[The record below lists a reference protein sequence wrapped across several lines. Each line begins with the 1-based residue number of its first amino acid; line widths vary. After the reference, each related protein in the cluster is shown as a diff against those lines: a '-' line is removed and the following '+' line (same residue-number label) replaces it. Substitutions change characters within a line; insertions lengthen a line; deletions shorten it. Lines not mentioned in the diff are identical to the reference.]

1 MLEYY
6 TVEVMFFVFILEGGI
21 FMKLSSKMERCGLSP
36 MRKFNPYAAKTK
48 ERGIKIYHLNIGQPD
63 VETPAPFFEALRTF
77 SDKVVSY
84 APSSG
89 LPVLLDAVRD
99 YYRGIGVELTR
110 DQILPTTGGSEA
122 LQAVFATILDDG
134 DEVVIPEPFYPN
146 YHTSVTLAGA
156 TIHPVPTYVE
166 EGYFYADRER
176 VEACINERTRALFV
190 TNPGNPT
197 GAVLT
202 PEQLKLM
209 LDIAK
214 EHNLFIVCDEV
225 YREFVYAGEPLLSG
239 LQYPGYEDNVVVIDS
254 VSKRFSACGA
264 RVGAVISKNKE
275 FMAQVMKWCQCR
287 LASASVEQMAAAA
300 LYRMDPGYFD
310 AVRDE
315 YRLRRDTMVSK
326 LQEIPGCV
334 CREPKGAFY
343 VMCALPIDDAD
354 KFQLWLLNEFDDK
367 GETVLFACGEP
378 FYATPGR
385 GKNEVRLAYT
395 INAPDIAR
403 AIDILKIAIEKYNNR

>member
-1 MLEYY
+1 
-6 TVEVMFFVFILEGGI
+6 
-21 FMKLSSKMERCGLSP
+21 MKMSSKMERCGLSP

-63 VETPAPFFEALRTF
+63 VETPAPFYEALRSF

-99 YYRGIGVELTR
+99 YYRNIGVELTR
-110 DQILPTTGGSEA
+110 EQILPTTGGSEA
-122 LQAVFATILDDG
+122 LQLTFATILDDG

-156 TIHPVPTYVE
+156 SIRPVPTFVE

-202 PEQLKLM
+202 PEQLRLM

-214 EHNLFIVCDEV
+214 EHDLFLICDEV

-239 LQYPGYEDNVVVIDS
+239 LQFEGYEDNVVVIDS

-264 RVGAVISKNKE
+264 RVGVVISKNKA
-275 FMAQVMKWCQCR
+275 FMAQVMKWVQCR
-287 LASASVEQMAAAA
+287 LASPTVEQIASAA
-300 LYRMDPGYFD
+300 LYHMDPSYFD

-315 YRLRRDTMVSK
+315 YRLRRDTCVRK
-326 LQEIPGCV
+326 LAEIPGCV
-334 CREPKGAFY
+334 CSTPKGAFY

-354 KFQLWLLNEFDDK
+354 KFQTWMLREFDDN
-367 GETVLFACGEP
+367 GETMMFAPGEP
-378 FYATPGR
+378 FYGTPGR
-385 GKNEVRLAYT
+385 GRNEIRLAYT
-395 INAPDIAR
+395 INAPDIER
-403 AIDILKIAIEKYNNR
+403 AIDILKAAVEAYNKR

>member
-1 MLEYY
+1 
-6 TVEVMFFVFILEGGI
+6 
-21 FMKLSSKMERCGLSP
+21 MKMSSKMERCGLSP
-36 MRKFNPYAAKTK
+36 MRKFNPLANEALS
-48 ERGIKIYHLNIGQPD
+48 RGIKIYHMNIGQPD
-63 VETPAPFFEALRTF
+63 VETPAPFYQALRDF
-77 SDKVVSY
+77 ADPVVSY
-84 APSSG
+84 APAPG
-89 LPVLLDAVRD
+89 VPVLLDAVRD
-99 YYRGIGVELTR
+99 YYRGIGVELER
-110 DQILPTTGGSEA
+110 GDILPTNGGSEA
-122 LQAVFATILDDG
+122 LQMVFATILDDG

-156 TIHPVPTYVE
+156 KIHPVPTFVE
-166 EGYFYADRER
+166 EGYFYADRAR

-197 GAVLT
+197 GAVLS

-214 EHNLFIVCDEV
+214 EHDIFLICDEV

-239 LQYPGYEDNVVVIDS
+239 LQFEGYEDNVIVIDS

-264 RVGAVISKNKE
+264 RVGMVISKNKD
-275 FMAQVMKWCQCR
+275 FMAQAMKWCQCR
-287 LASASVEQMAAAA
+287 LASASVDQVAAAA
-300 LYRMDPGYFD
+300 LYHMDPGYFD

-315 YRLRRDTMVSK
+315 YRLRRDTMVRK

-354 KFQLWLLNEFDDK
+354 KFQMWLLNEFDDK

-403 AIDILKIAIEKYNNR
+403 AIDILKIAIEKYNAR

>member
-1 MLEYY
+1 
-6 TVEVMFFVFILEGGI
+6 
-21 FMKLSSKMERCGLSP
+21 MKMSSKMERCGLSP

-63 VETPAPFFEALRTF
+63 VETPAPFYEALRSF

-99 YYRGIGVELTR
+99 YYRNIGVELTR
-110 DQILPTTGGSEA
+110 EQILPTSGGSEA
-122 LQAVFATILDDG
+122 LQMTFATILDDG

-156 TIHPVPTYVE
+156 TIHPVPTCVE
-166 EGYFYADRER
+166 EGYFYADRAR

-202 PEQLKLM
+202 PDQLKLM
-209 LDIAK
+209 LDIAR
-214 EHNLFIVCDEV
+214 EHNIFLICDEV

-239 LQYPGYEDNVVVIDS
+239 LQFEGYEDNVVVIDS

-264 RVGAVISKNKE
+264 RVGMVISKNKA

-287 LASASVEQMAAAA
+287 LASASVDQVAAAA
-300 LYRMDPGYFD
+300 LYHMDPSYFD

-315 YRLRRDTMVSK
+315 YRLRRDTMVRK
-326 LQEIPGCV
+326 LQEIPGCI

-354 KFQLWLLNEFDDK
+354 KFQMWLLNEFDDN

-403 AIDILKIAIEKYNNR
+403 AIDILKIAIEKYNAR

>member
-1 MLEYY
+1 
-6 TVEVMFFVFILEGGI
+6 
-21 FMKLSSKMERCGLSP
+21 MKLSSKMQRCGLSP
-36 MRKFNPYAAKTK
+36 MRKFNPYATKVK

-63 VETPAPFFEALRTF
+63 VETPAPFFQALKDF
-77 SDKVVSY
+77 DEKVVAY

-89 LPVLLDAVRD
+89 IPAYLDAVRG
-99 YYRGIGVELTR
+99 YYKRIGVELTR
-110 DQILPTTGGSEA
+110 DEILPTTGGSEA
-122 LQAVFATILDDG
+122 LQMTFATILDDG
-134 DEVVIPEPFYPN
+134 DEVVMPEPFYPN
-146 YHTSVTLAGA
+146 YATSVTLAGA
-156 TIHPVPTYVE
+156 SIHPIPTFVE
-166 EGYFYADRER
+166 EDYFYADRAR
-176 VEACINERTRALFV
+176 VEACINEHTRAIFV

-197 GAVLT
+197 GSILS

-214 EHNLFIVCDEV
+214 EHDIFLICDEV

-239 LQYPGYEDNVVVIDS
+239 LQFPGYEDNVIVIDS

-264 RVGAVISKNKE
+264 RVGCVISKNRE

-287 LASASVEQMAAAA
+287 LASATVDQIASAA
-300 LYRMDPGYFD
+300 LYGMDPDYFE
-310 AVRDE
+310 AVRAE
-315 YRLRRDTMVSK
+315 YKLRRDTMVAK
-326 LQEIPGCV
+326 LKEIPGVV
-334 CREPKGAFY
+334 CGVPKGAFY
-343 VMCALPIDDAD
+343 VMCALPVDDAD
-354 KFQLWLLNEFDDK
+354 KFQMWLLEEFNDNK
-367 GETVLFACGEP
+367 ETVLFACGEP

>member
-1 MLEYY
+1 
-6 TVEVMFFVFILEGGI
+6 
-21 FMKLSSKMERCGLSP
+21 MKLSSKMQRCGLSP
-36 MRKFNPYAAKTK
+36 MRKFNPYATKVK

-63 VETPAPFFEALRTF
+63 VETPAPFFQALKDF
-77 SDKVVSY
+77 DEKVVAY

-89 LPVLLDAVRD
+89 IPAYLDAVRG
-99 YYRGIGVELTR
+99 YYKRIGVELTR
-110 DQILPTTGGSEA
+110 DEILPTTGGSEA
-122 LQAVFATILDDG
+122 LQMTFATILDDW
-134 DEVVIPEPFYPN
+134 DEVVMPEPFYPN
-146 YHTSVTLAGA
+146 YATSVTLAGA
-156 TIHPVPTYVE
+156 SIRPIPTFVE
-166 EGYFYADRER
+166 EDYFYADRAR
-176 VEACINERTRALFV
+176 VEACINEHTRAIFV

-197 GAVLT
+197 GSILS

-214 EHNLFIVCDEV
+214 EHDIFLICDEV

-239 LQYPGYEDNVVVIDS
+239 LQFAGYEDNVIVIDS

-264 RVGAVISKNKE
+264 RVGCVISKNKE

-287 LASASVEQMAAAA
+287 LASATVDQIASAA
-300 LYRMDPGYFD
+300 LYGMDPDYFE
-310 AVRDE
+310 AVRAE
-315 YRLRRDTMVSK
+315 YKLRRDTMVAK
-326 LQEIPGCV
+326 LKEIPGVV
-334 CREPKGAFY
+334 CGVPKGAFY
-343 VMCALPIDDAD
+343 VMCALPVDDAD
-354 KFQLWLLNEFDDK
+354 KFQMWLLEEFNDNN
-367 GETVLFACGEP
+367 ETVLFACGEP